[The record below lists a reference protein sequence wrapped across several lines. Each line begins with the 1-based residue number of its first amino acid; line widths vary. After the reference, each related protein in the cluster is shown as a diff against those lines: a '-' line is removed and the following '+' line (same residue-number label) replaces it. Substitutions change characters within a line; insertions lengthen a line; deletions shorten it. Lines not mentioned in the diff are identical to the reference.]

1 MTIKINGIRYTT
13 PEALQAI
20 DNPDVVTFLQEWYDD
35 KDHVTGHTS
44 GSTGT
49 PKTIRLSKQDMLAS
63 AKITNA
69 YFDIH
74 SESRLLLCLSPS
86 YIAGKMMIVRSI
98 LAGADLIV
106 VPPSSS
112 PLKNLEQDID
122 FAAMVPMQVETCL
135 ATPETAEK
143 FSRIKQVIIGG
154 AALSP
159 VLEERLQQV
168 PTRCYSTY
176 GMTET
181 VSHVALRDINGVK
194 KSPDY
199 FALGNVH
206 FETDERQCL
215 IIHAPHLHQQTFT
228 TNDIVNLVDTTR
240 FEWLGRHD
248 NVINSGGIKLFPEK
262 IEAKIA
268 LLMKQRFFIMPEE
281 DTRLG
286 QRTVLVIEDI
296 PWDKA
301 GKKRLQEQ
309 LKQLLHPYEVPKK
322 IYFREHFTE
331 TYSGKV
337 IRKLM

>member
-63 AKITNA
+63 AKITNT

-112 PLKNLEQDID
+112 PLKHLEQDID

-135 ATPETAEK
+135 TTPETAEK

-199 FALGNVH
+199 FALGDVH

-248 NVINSGGIKLFPEK
+248 NVINSGGVKLFPEK

-268 LLMKQRFFIMPEE
+268 LLVKQRFFIMSEE
-281 DTRLG
+281 DTQLG
-286 QRTVLVIEDI
+286 QRTVLVIEDV

>member
-63 AKITNA
+63 AKITNT

-112 PLKNLEQDID
+112 PLKHLEQDID

-135 ATPETAEK
+135 TTPETAEK

-199 FALGNVH
+199 FALGDVH

-248 NVINSGGIKLFPEK
+248 NVINSGGVKLFPEK

-268 LLMKQRFFIMPEE
+268 LLVKQRFFIMPEE
-281 DTRLG
+281 DTQLG
-286 QRTVLVIEDI
+286 QRTVLVIEDV